1 MSDSARRLLA
11 RLVLLTPPAPLAVCR
26 RSSLRRVSL
35 VLPVLVLL
43 VLVLPV
49 LVLLVLVL
57 PVLVLLV
64 VLLVLL
70 VQGPALA
77 RKVLRWLADTRG
89 LPGLARLE
97 MQLLR
102 ERRSAHPR
110 PPQRTIRRLSRTVR
124 APVTPLDPGA
134 RLDCMAHRTP
144 DPRALKL
151 RVLLL
156 ELTRPS

>member
-1 MSDSARRLLA
+1 VS
-11 RLVLLTPPAPLAVCR
+11 LVL
-26 RSSLRRVSL
+26 L

-49 LVLLVLVL
+49 
-57 PVLVLLV
+57 
-64 VLLVLL
+64 LVLL

>member
-1 MSDSARRLLA
+1 V
-11 RLVLLTPPAPLAVCR
+11 LVLV
-26 RSSLRRVSL
+26 L
-35 VLPVLVLL
+35 VLVLMLPVLVLL
-43 VLVLPV
+43 VT
-49 LVLLVLVL
+49 VLL
-57 PVLVLLV
+57 

-77 RKVLRWLADTRG
+77 RKVPRWLADTRG

>member
-1 MSDSARRLLA
+1 VS
-11 RLVLLTPPAPLAVCR
+11 LVLLVVVLMLPVLMLPVLM
-26 RSSLRRVSL
+26 
-35 VLPVLVLL
+35 LPVLVLL
-43 VLVLPV
+43 VAV
-49 LVLLVLVL
+49 
-57 PVLVLLV
+57 LV